1 MTQVGVSHKAAG
13 LAAGVGRTL
22 FLPAIV
28 LMDQLRMPKK
38 FMVLAMIGLSV
49 IAGLGYTLSS
59 DLIRIIGISQRKLD
73 GLTLIE
79 PLTRTMQML
88 QEHRGLSGGVLG
100 GDDSMRESRAS
111 KGGDVQAS
119 VDGVP
124 VKSLQHPGLAEDW
137 RRIEAGWADIYKD
150 GLKWQGGRNF
160 LAHSALLEQLLT
172 YQIHIADHYL
182 LSADPDVGGHY
193 LADTATVK
201 LPMALEKIAQI
212 RGLGTGILAKQKLS
226 GQQRLQMLA
235 LMTELNGLRK
245 ALAFNLAETAGSN
258 PEIKLELSVA
268 FADFDE
274 LLARLLDQVQSDLL
288 SEEFTARPDSFFNT
302 ATTVIDKGYAQIYQT
317 LLPTMGESI
326 RLRMQESER
335 KMIFGA
341 SITCLLLLVTFYF
354 IVGIY
359 YSTVGSIQTLT
370 RSAQIFA
377 DGNMTHRVSLRTR
390 DELRQVGDSFN
401 HMADRF
407 MALLGARIEDE
418 DRLRA
423 IVNSALDAIIQMDAE
438 GNISGWSSQAEVF
451 FGWTHDEALGRK
463 LHETI
468 IPVRYRDGHL
478 RGLKHFLASGEGP
491 VLNTRVE
498 INGLHRAGHEFPIE
512 LAIASI
518 KTARGIEFS
527 AFVRDISARKEI
539 EQQLQDN
546 QAHLEERIRQ
556 RTLELEQ
563 AKLAAEA
570 ASVAKSDFLAN
581 MSHEIRTP
589 MNGILGMAHL
599 LRRGGVTLLQAER
612 LETIDRSAQ
621 HLLSIIN
628 DILDI
633 SKIEAGK
640 LVLEEA
646 PLVINSLTANVR
658 SILSERA
665 NDKNIRLL
673 VESDTLPPNLVG
685 DATRLQQALLNY
697 ATNAIKFTDKGSV
710 TLRTLKLHETAE
722 SVLVRFEVEDT
733 GIGITPEAIS
743 RLFTAFEQADNSTT
757 RKYGGTGLG
766 LAITRRLAELMD
778 GEAGVESTPGVGSCF
793 WFSVRLKKGAKAL
806 ESHATANCDAEV
818 VIHQRY
824 AGSRIL
830 VADDEP
836 INREIA
842 KMLLEDI
849 GLLIDTAEDG
859 EMAVAL
865 AQITSYAAILMD
877 MQMPNLN
884 GLEATQQIRE
894 IPGAQQI
901 PIIAM
906 TANAFAEDKALCM
919 AAGMNDFLIKPFN
932 PDVLFSILLKWL
944 NQHHV

>member
-1 MTQVGVSHKAAG
+1 MGAERKAAG
-13 LAAGVGRTL
+13 RSAGVGRRL

-28 LMDQLRMPKK
+28 LMDQLRMPQK
-38 FMVLAMIGLSV
+38 FMVLAVIGLSV

-59 DLIRIIGISQRKLD
+59 DLSRTIGISQRKLD
-73 GLTLIE
+73 GLALIE
-79 PLTRTMQML
+79 PLTRTIQTL
-88 QEHRGLSGGVLG
+88 QEHRGLTGGVLG
-100 GDDSMRESRAS
+100 GDDSMRDSLAS
-111 KGGDVQAS
+111 KGAEVQAS
-119 VDGVP
+119 FNGVF
-124 VKSLQHPGLAEDW
+124 VKSLQQPALVEDW
-137 RRIEAGWADIYKD
+137 RRIEAGWAGIYKD
-150 GLKWQGGRNF
+150 GLKWQGGENF
-160 LAHSALLEQLLT
+160 LAHSALLEKLLT

-182 LSADPDVGGHY
+182 LSADPDVGAHY
-193 LADTATVK
+193 LVDTATVK
-201 LPMALEKIAQI
+201 LPMTLEKLAQI

-235 LMTELNGLRK
+235 LNTELNGMRK
-245 ALAFNLAETAGSN
+245 SLAFNLAKTAGSN
-258 PEIKLELSVA
+258 PEIKLKLSVA
-268 FADFDE
+268 FKDFDE
-274 LLARLLDQVQSDLL
+274 LLARLLDQVQSDIL
-288 SEEFTARPDSFFNT
+288 SEEFTARPDSFFST
-302 ATTVIDKGYAQIYQT
+302 ATMVIDKGYAQIYQT
-317 LLPTMGESI
+317 LLPTMSASI

-335 KMIFGA
+335 KMILGA

-512 LAIASI
+512 LAIAST

-527 AFVRDISARKEI
+527 AFVRDITARKQI

-546 QAHLEERIRQ
+546 QTHLEERIKQ
-556 RTLELEQ
+556 RTLELEH

-646 PLVINSLTANVR
+646 PVVINSLTANVR
-658 SILSERA
+658 TILSERA

-842 KMLLEDI
+842 QMLLEDI

-865 AQITSYAAILMD
+865 AKITSYAAILMD
-877 MQMPNLN
+877 MQMPKVN

-932 PDVLFSILLKWL
+932 PDVLFAILLKWL